1 MVKSFFSLLVFFCL
15 LSSCSDNR
23 PEELREDNGGELG
36 KAWLTLTISLPF
48 EAVARSSTDSQGE
61 AGEGTEAATPD
72 ESQVEDAY
80 VILGKMVEGIN
91 RPLKISH
98 LFHVKD
104 FMQIGN
110 NSSL

>member
-104 FMQIGN
+104 FM
-110 NSSL
+110 